1 MTVRRRWFV
10 VGCIG
15 AGLALTVLLFASRL
29 ARPESRDGTSST
41 GTDIGQQAPAFEVRT
56 TDGATLRSKD
66 LRGQIIILTSAAVW
80 CQTCALEAEQ
90 LASAY
95 NQVGASGVT
104 FLTVDIDPQDTPAA
118 LDAFRAKMRTPWAYA
133 SAGNATQLIRDFE
146 LSRFE
151 ITYVIDGQGIVR
163 YRDASI
169 TSTEQL
175 TGVLRDARK

>member
-1 MTVRRRWFV
+1 MTMRRKWLV
-10 VGCIG
+10 VGSIG
-15 AGLALTVLLFASRL
+15 AGLALAVLLFASRL

-41 GTDIGQQAPAFEVRT
+41 GTDISQQAPTFVVTT

-66 LRGQIIILTSAAVW
+66 LRGQIIVLTSAAAW

-90 LASAY
+90 LASVY
-95 NQVGASGVT
+95 KQMGASEVT

-118 LDAFRAKMRTPWAYA
+118 IDAFRARVGTPWAYA
-133 SAGNATQLIRDFE
+133 SVGNAAQLIRDFG

-151 ITYVIDGQGIVR
+151 ITFVIDGQGIVR

-169 TSTEQL
+169 TSAEQL
-175 TGVLRDARK
+175 SGVLRDVRG